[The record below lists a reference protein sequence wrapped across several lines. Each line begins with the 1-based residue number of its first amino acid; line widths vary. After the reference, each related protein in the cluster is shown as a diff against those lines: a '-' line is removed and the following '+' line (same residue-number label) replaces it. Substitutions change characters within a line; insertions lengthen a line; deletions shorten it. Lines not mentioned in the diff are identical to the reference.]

1 MSISGTTI
9 TNVGSSGIVLLNN
22 NNVMLN
28 NSILAGTFGLNGID
42 IDGSGNTLN
51 GVDNTAAG
59 ATFGG
64 NLCEDNGNAWAGTIV
79 FDGVSITSANCP

>member
-59 ATFGG
+59 AP
-64 NLCEDNGNAWAGTIV
+64 
-79 FDGVSITSANCP
+79 SAAMPA